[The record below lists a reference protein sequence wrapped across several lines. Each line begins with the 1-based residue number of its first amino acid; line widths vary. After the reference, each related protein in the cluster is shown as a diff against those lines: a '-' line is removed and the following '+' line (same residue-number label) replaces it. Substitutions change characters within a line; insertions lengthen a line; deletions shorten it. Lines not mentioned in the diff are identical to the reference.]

1 MPHFVQPRRAFG
13 VLLIALH
20 RAFKRAGRKPM
31 TRRNRTLVAL
41 VVTLVVVL
49 VLLPAGLIIA
59 VRISEARWETAHPV
73 QTMVPD
79 VTGRDRATAEAAVRN
94 AQLVPH
100 FSFVAIK
107 DKCWQ
112 DQPAPN
118 TVVDQDPKAIS
129 PVPVQTDVHLV
140 LGVDSTANPPPPCCG
155 PSP

>member
-1 MPHFVQPRRAFG
+1 
-13 VLLIALH
+13 
-20 RAFKRAGRKPM
+20 M

-112 DQPAPN
+112 DQPA
-118 TVVDQDPKAIS
+118 
-129 PVPVQTDVHLV
+129 LV
-140 LGVDSTANPPPPCCG
+140 ADCNG
-155 PSP
+155 